1 MQQIDRPAPPEF
13 RSIYLSENKQS
24 GSQWPLWF
32 HPGPGRAAASP
43 LSSPKLIAACD
54 ICPDGDAALVD
65 RAVTTL
71 TYVVGDETK
80 AIAAIFALYNR
91 IPPRY
96 QHS

>member
-32 HPGPGRAAASP
+32 HPGPGSGGLTVELTEVDRS
-43 LSSPKLIAACD
+43 LH

-71 TYVVGDETK
+71 TYVVGNETK
-80 AIAAIFALYNR
+80 AIAAIFAL
-91 IPPRY
+91 
-96 QHS
+96 